1 MSARDVMAL
10 ARRITALTG
19 AGVSVGSGVVRFR
32 FDASGFLAS
41 ERVRREVWRSW
52 LDDPLWTAAPNAA
65 HHALAALQRAGRV
78 RSLLTQNVDGLHQR
92 AGSEVVELHGTMSRV
107 VCVSCGASGAMGEAL
122 ERVRGGEVVPG
133 CAVCGGVLRPAAVA
147 FGEPLPADVLRAAR
161 TAALDCDLLLVAG
174 TSLTVEPAAHLV
186 PLAARAGAAVLI
198 CTLDPTPYDDLA
210 AAVVR
215 EPAGSALPELAAVPV
230 VATGPIRTW
239 GDPSTW

>member
-19 AGVSVGSGVVRFR
+19 AGVSLESGVVRFR
-32 FDASGFLAS
+32 FDASAFLTSA
-41 ERVRREVWRSW
+41 RVRREVWESW
-52 LDDPLWTAAPNAA
+52 LDDPLWTAEPNAA
-65 HHALAALQRAGRV
+65 HRALAGLQRAGRV

-92 AGSEVVELHGTMSRV
+92 AGSPVVELHGTMSRV
-107 VCVSCGASGAMGEAL
+107 VCVSCGAVGAMGEAL
-122 ERVRGGEVVPG
+122 ARVRGGEVPPD

-147 FGEPLPADVLRAAR
+147 FGEPLPDDVLRSAR
-161 TAALDCDLLLVAG
+161 MAVLDCDVMLVAG
-174 TSLTVEPAAHLV
+174 TSLTVEPAAQLV
-186 PLAARAGAAVLI
+186 PLAAKAGAAVVI
-198 CTLDPTPYDDLA
+198 CSLDPTPYDSLA

-215 EPAGSALPELAAVPV
+215 EPAASALPELAAVPV

>member
-19 AGVSVGSGVVRFR
+19 AGVSLESGVVRFR
-32 FDASGFLAS
+32 FDAESFLSSA
-41 ERVRREVWRSW
+41 RVRGEVWRSW
-52 LDDPLWTAAPNAA
+52 LDDPLWTAEPNAA
-65 HHALAALQRAGRV
+65 HRALAGLQRAGRV

-92 AGSEVVELHGTMSRV
+92 AGSTVLELHGSMARV
-107 VCVSCGASGAMGEAL
+107 VCVSCGVTGAMSDVL
-122 ERVRGGEVVPG
+122 DRVRAGDVPPD

-147 FGEPLPADVLRAAR
+147 FGEPLDDDVVRAAR
-161 TAALDCDLLLVAG
+161 MAVLDCDVMLVVG
-174 TSLTVEPAAHLV
+174 TSLTVDPAAQLV
-186 PLAARAGAAVLI
+186 PLAARAGAAVVI
-198 CTLDPTPYDDLA
+198 CTLEPTPYDSVA

-215 EPAGSALPELAAVPV
+215 EPAATALPELAAVPV